1 MITNEL
7 IDRAGNITD
16 EEVYEDSHKKGNIV
30 CERARDLN
38 HSILLPDGSVVLC
51 CMDFGMKH
59 VLGNLAK
66 QSYEEL
72 FTGKEMQKIKEAMR
86 DDRLDIICRRCSS
99 AIETQVPD

>member
-1 MITNEL
+1 M
-7 IDRAGNITD
+7 
-16 EEVYEDSHKKGNIV
+16 
-30 CERARDLN
+30 N

-72 FTGKEMQKIKEAMR
+72 FTGKEMQKIKEAMK

-99 AIETQVPD
+99 AIETQAPD